1 MLRVRQVHIKLFSV
15 LILVISLGV
24 YLFFACYDGVVI
36 APDSVDYINM
46 NTTREPFYSVFL
58 ALSRMVCEKFGID
71 IYLMIV
77 VLLQSVLAA
86 IASWS
91 LVIYIFKNVVTD
103 QTLSMVILSII
114 LAVSLLTRFVIRGTM
129 FSNCILTEGITVSCY
144 TLYFRYL
151 MEFVTRKTRKSFL
164 ICCVIVSI
172 LVSTRRQMII
182 SLILLVICVLGIYL
196 HDKQYCRGL
205 LISFLC
211 VACIFLGC
219 IFWDAGYNRMST
231 AEGIRTSSN
240 KRFIAT
246 MVVYAAEKD
255 DSNYIQNEEIKNLF
269 LEIYDI
275 CEEEGFLR
283 KSAGTGWFRRA
294 MHIEDCYDQIQLAT
308 MMPIINRYIEQIYC
322 DDDNDYEKKLD
333 EIISAMN
340 RAVLPHVIP
349 ELAETFI
356 DSFRMGLVTTVSGRN
371 LVLRWYSLFVY
382 LLYVTLMLYYIV
394 TGENRKILLFVL
406 LTLVSIILN
415 VGLVSLVI
423 YCQARYV
430 IYNMILFY
438 ISLVLMIEPFVIK
451 TIKGYE
457 SVMF

>member
-1 MLRVRQVHIKLFSV
+1 M
-15 LILVISLGV
+15 
-24 YLFFACYDGVVI
+24 
-36 APDSVDYINM
+36 
-46 NTTREPFYSVFL
+46 
-58 ALSRMVCEKFGID
+58 
-71 IYLMIV
+71 
-77 VLLQSVLAA
+77 
-86 IASWS
+86 
-91 LVIYIFKNVVTD
+91 
-103 QTLSMVILSII
+103 
-114 LAVSLLTRFVIRGTM
+114 
-129 FSNCILTEGITVSCY
+129 
-144 TLYFRYL
+144 
-151 MEFVTRKTRKSFL
+151 
-164 ICCVIVSI
+164 
-172 LVSTRRQMII
+172 
-182 SLILLVICVLGIYL
+182 
-196 HDKQYCRGL
+196 
-205 LISFLC
+205 
-211 VACIFLGC
+211 
-219 IFWDAGYNRMST
+219 
-231 AEGIRTSSN
+231 
-240 KRFIAT
+240 
-246 MVVYAAEKD
+246 
-255 DSNYIQNEEIKNLF
+255 
-269 LEIYDI
+269 EIYDI